1 MLAVI
6 GGSGVAGLNVM
17 KIIRREIVRTP
28 YGEPSAPLVF
38 GEIAGAAM
46 LFLVRH
52 GPGHIHPPHCVNYRA
67 NMQALQ
73 HSGATAVVA
82 IAAVGGIGDTA
93 APGSIVVPSQIID
106 YTYGR
111 EHTYFDG
118 ADRRVQHVDFT
129 EPYDAALRENLLK
142 AAKAAGVAAVDDGVY
157 AATQGPRLETGA
169 EINRIARDGG
179 TVVGMTGMP
188 EAALARELG
197 LPYAHLC
204 VVSNWAA
211 GRGDSRRVISHA
223 VIEKTLEHSVNSVQQ
238 IILQFA
244 KQSSQSTGK

>member
-17 KIIRREIVRTP
+17 RVLRREIVRTP

-38 GEIAGAAM
+38 GDISGAKV

-67 NMQALQ
+67 NMQALK

-93 APGSIVVPSQIID
+93 APGKIVVPSQIID

-118 ADRRVQHVDFT
+118 ADRRVEHIDFT
-129 EPYDAALRENLLK
+129 EPYDAALRSNLLT

-157 AATQGPRLETGA
+157 AATQGPRLETAA

-188 EAALARELG
+188 EAALASELG

-211 GRGDSRRVISHA
+211 GRGDSQRVISHA
-223 VIEKTLEHSVNSVQQ
+223 DINKTLEQSVNGVQQ
-238 IILQFA
+238 ILLQFA
-244 KQSSQSTGK
+244 KASSQSLAM

>member
-17 KIIRREIVRTP
+17 KVVRREIVRTH

-38 GEIAGAAM
+38 GEIAGTPM

-67 NMQALQ
+67 NMQALK
-73 HSGATAVVA
+73 HCGVTAVVA
-82 IAAVGGIGDTA
+82 IAAVGGIGETA
-93 APGSIVVPSQIID
+93 GPGNVVVPSQIID

-118 ADRRVQHVDFT
+118 ADRRVEHVDFT
-129 EPYDAALRENLLK
+129 EPYDASLRTALLK
-142 AAKAAGVAAVDDGVY
+142 AASEARVPVVANGVY
-157 AATQGPRLETGA
+157 AATQGPRLETAA
-169 EINRIARDGG
+169 EINRISRDGG

-188 EAALARELG
+188 EAALARELA

-211 GRGDSRRVISHA
+211 GRGNSKTAISHA
-223 VIEKTLEHSVNSVQQ
+223 LIQQTLDDSVGRVQQ
-238 IILQFA
+238 IIAQFA
-244 KQSSQSTGK
+244 KLPK